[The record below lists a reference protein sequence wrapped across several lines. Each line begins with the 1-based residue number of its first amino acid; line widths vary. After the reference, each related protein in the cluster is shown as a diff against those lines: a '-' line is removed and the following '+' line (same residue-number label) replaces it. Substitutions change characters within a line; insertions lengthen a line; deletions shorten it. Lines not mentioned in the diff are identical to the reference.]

1 MKKHKRK
8 QKKKDLQQEFEP
20 FERTK
25 EINGHDYVYEI
36 SQYRDPISGKIKQHS
51 KYLGKPDPH
60 GKPEKVR
67 ERPVV
72 HKHIVNYGD
81 AYLFQSLVKEL
92 EIEKIL
98 KQCFSEEETN
108 WILLLT
114 GYKVLYQGTYDRL
127 PSQMEISDLPS
138 YFPVSTCL
146 SSQQASREL
155 ERIGEDSG
163 EKIPAFFLRWIQHHP
178 LQGDNLLFDITS
190 FSSQAKQIE
199 FLEYGYNRDHELL
212 PQINMGLLVN
222 ETLRLPLYYKIYPGS
237 IKDISTMDNL
247 VQELQSLTIQ
257 KITLILDRG
266 FYSAGNLLDLLERS
280 YDFILPLPLTA
291 KSLYETILAQSSEL
305 DQLSPQDLIQIEEQQ
320 YYAQTGVIP
329 FQTNDP
335 QIWSE
340 EEEEEEKEKE
350 TENPDQENEDTEEL
364 TLNPKPCLPM
374 NQPPKS
380 VLLHYV
386 ISLDT
391 ARREDE
397 RYRFFH
403 RLLEAE
409 GKLKTLNWV
418 SLLSSIQET
427 YSIAM
432 NKNQPN
438 PPVTKKQEK
447 GIQQQIKQVLK
458 RNVSGFAKYF
468 TVSFIY
474 PLSSDTISI
483 QRNIGV
489 IEKHTRYFGLMVLL
503 STQPMEKESFLRR
516 YRDRDRVEKMFDAMK
531 NELDGLPLRS
541 HKTNTMNG
549 NFFILFLATILQF
562 HLLEKMKQGKIH
574 HQFTISDVF
583 FELHK
588 LKKSIWYGKD
598 RIINEVTKKQKI
610 LLEALQ
616 IFLPKTVRN

>member
-1 MKKHKRK
+1 MNNKRK
-8 QKKKDLQQEFEP
+8 LKKKVLQQEFEP
-20 FERTK
+20 FKRTK
-25 EINGHDYVYEI
+25 HINGHDYVYEI
-36 SQYRDPISGKIKQHS
+36 LQYRDPVTNKIKQKS
-51 KYLGKPDPH
+51 KYLGKPDQQ

-67 ERPVV
+67 ERPIV
-72 HKHIVNYGD
+72 HKYIVNYGD

-92 EIEKIL
+92 EIDTIL
-98 KQCFSEEETN
+98 KQCYPEEEAN

-114 GYKVLYQGTYDRL
+114 GYKLLYQGTYDRL
-127 PSQMEISDLPS
+127 SSQMEISDLPT

-146 SSQQASREL
+146 SSQQASRVL
-155 ERIGEDSG
+155 ERLGEDAG
-163 EKIPAFFLRWIQHHP
+163 ERINTFFLRWIQHHP
-178 LQGDNLLFDITS
+178 LPGDNLLFDITS

-222 ETLRLPLYYKIYPGS
+222 ETLRLPLYYKLYPGS

-247 VQELQSLTIQ
+247 VKELQCLTIQ

-266 FYSAGNLLDLLERS
+266 FYSTDNLLSLLGRS

-291 KSLYETILAQSSEL
+291 KMLYEKILAQSYEL
-305 DQLSPQDLIQIEEQQ
+305 DQLSPHDLIQIEEQQ

-329 FQTNDP
+329 FETDDP
-335 QIWSE
+335 QIWLEESE
-340 EEEEEEKEKE
+340 EEDESENNEGEAVGEKPPLVE
-350 TENPDQENEDTEEL
+350 
-364 TLNPKPCLPM
+364 
-374 NQPPKS
+374 NQPSPVTQSPKS
-380 VLLHYV
+380 TPLHYV

-409 GKLKTLNWV
+409 DKLKSLDWV
-418 SLLSSIQET
+418 SLISSIQET
-427 YSIAM
+427 YGID
-432 NKNQPN
+432 KK
-438 PPVTKKQEK
+438 VTSNHPLSKKQEK
-447 GIQQQIKQVLK
+447 GLQKQIKQLMK
-458 RNVSGFAKYF
+458 RKVGSFAKYLTLHF
-468 TVSFIY
+468 TF
-474 PLSSDTISI
+474 PLSLDTISI
-483 QRNIGV
+483 QRNSDV

-503 STQPMEKESFLRR
+503 STKPIEKEALLRR

-531 NELDGLPLRS
+531 NELEGLPLRS

-549 NFFILFLATILQF
+549 NFFILFLAIILQF
-562 HLLEKMKQGKIH
+562 HLLEKMKQGNIH

-598 RIINEVTKKQKI
+598 RIISEVTKTQKI
-610 LLEALQ
+610 LLDALR
-616 IFLPKTVRN
+616 IFLPKLVRN